1 MDGVFQGDVFI
12 WRIGEYF
19 CYEEWLGQEVLD
31 FMSMCYYQ
39 FVFFRQFI
47 YIQDGDDVF
56 QFLIM
61 LQDGLNVMCGVVVF
75 LINYQWVQLMVGGV
89 QWVNGWV
96 DIQRCDLMVQYY
108 GCVKVCK
115 GGCWRWVS

>member
-1 MDGVFQGDVFI
+1 MDGVFQCYVFV
-12 WRIGEYF
+12 WRIGKDF

-31 FMSMCYYQ
+31 FMCVSYYQ
-39 FVFFRQFI
+39 FVFFRQFV
-47 YIQDGDDVF
+47 YIEDGDNVF

-75 LINYQWVQLMVGGV
+75 LINNQWIQLMVGGI

-96 DIQRCDLMVQYY
+96 DIQGCDLMVQYY
-108 GCVKVCK
+108 GCI
-115 GGCWRWVS
+115 

>member
-19 CYEEWLGQEVLD
+19 CYEEWLGQEALD
-31 FMSMCYYQ
+31 FMSMRYYQ

-61 LQDGLNVMCGVVVF
+61 LQDGLNAMRGVVVF
-75 LINYQWVQLMVGGV
+75 LINYQRVQLMAGGV
-89 QWVNGWV
+89 QRVNGWV
-96 DIQRCDLMVQYY
+96 DIQRCDLMAQYY
-108 GCVKVCK
+108 GCVKVRK